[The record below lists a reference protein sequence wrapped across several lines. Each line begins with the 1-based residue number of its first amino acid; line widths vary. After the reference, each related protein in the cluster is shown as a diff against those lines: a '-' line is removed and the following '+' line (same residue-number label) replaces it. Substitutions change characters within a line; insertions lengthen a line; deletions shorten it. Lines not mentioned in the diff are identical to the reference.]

1 MLCSSSA
8 LRCFTV
14 FSKLNVDGFCDRSVF
29 RAGENV
35 VRLTLDADKDGRK
48 VLVADSGEGAV
59 YVVVSSN
66 DASLAAAANAFV
78 SDVLRLIRLARVVAS
93 SAADFA
99 RRMEISAIMIGD
111 LPGESVPRK
120 GESILAE
127 VADRF

>member
-66 DASLAAAANAFV
+66 DASLAAAANAF
-78 SDVLRLIRLARVVAS
+78 SHYS
-93 SAADFA
+93 SAPPIKRADVSGEE
-99 RRMEISAIMIGD
+99 RRAFQYRVGRT
-111 LPGESVPRK
+111 P
-120 GESILAE
+120 A
-127 VADRF
+127 FW